1 VKPTPNL
8 PMVNRFDQKLSATSS
23 SDVAVKLP
31 ARRRGQSS
39 MSGWSRREL
48 DEVWPRD
55 DRDDR
60 PRKRGHLPERPAT
73 GYVTEVSH
81 HHGGRSYCI
90 DPCSLFYQ
98 LAALAGPTPGR
109 TRSRSFIP
117 TLAPA
122 DAVDYYAKLDA
133 VARPGDTLL
142 VAFSVQNLLAQA
154 FIDPHSLVDTRYPC
168 GRLVGTRR
176 PDLTLPQACGSEVSR

>member
-1 VKPTPNL
+1 
-8 PMVNRFDQKLSATSS
+8 MVNRFVQKLSATSF

-31 ARRRGQSS
+31 ARRRGKSS

-48 DEVWPRD
+48 DGAWPRG

-60 PRKRGHLPERPAT
+60 ARKRGQLPERPAM

-81 HHGGRSYCI
+81 HQAERSYCI

-98 LAALAGPTPGR
+98 VAALAGPTPGR
-109 TRSRSFIP
+109 TRSRSLIP

-122 DAVDYYAKLDA
+122 DAIDYYAKLDA
-133 VARPGDTLL
+133 AAQPGDTLL
-142 VAFSVQNLLAQA
+142 VGFSVQGLLAQV

-176 PDLTLPQACGSEVSR
+176 PDLTLRQACGSEVSR